1 MNTAL
6 GPTHDPAW
14 LAHLLDDP
22 GRLHAVPAGPL
33 SLALLDNLA
42 SSDPHLRDAL
52 SLTLLDRLIES
63 DRLATPDRERLAAAA
78 IDEAHLGAGLGHTG
92 DDRVFAR
99 SFGVLVVAALVE
111 HDRDRQELVASTVG
125 RLADAVLTYAACER
139 DFRGYIP
146 GQGWAHAAAHTADAL
161 GCLAAHPAVPASMVP
176 VILQRIREL
185 ASVPVPLGFL
195 EDDRLAL
202 AAYRIMR
209 LGKVPDDAVTTWLG
223 GFNLPP
229 DETDAGSGT
238 VMGSNQE
245 HFLRSLYFR
254 WLRADALSPWLSR
267 IQTAVARFDCYGA
280 AVQDD

>member
-209 LGKVPDDAVTTWLG
+209 LGKVPDDAVTTWLD

-267 IQTAVARFDCYGA
+267 IQTAVARVDRYGTA
-280 AVQDD
+280 AQDD

>member
-1 MNTAL
+1 MAAL
-6 GPTHDPAW
+6 GPTNDPHW
-14 LAHLLDDP
+14 LAHLLEDP
-22 GRLHAVPAGPL
+22 GRLDQVPAGPL
-33 SLALLDNLA
+33 SLALLENLA
-42 SSDPHLRDAL
+42 SPDPHLRDEL
-52 SLTLLDRLIES
+52 SLTLLDRVIES
-63 DRLATPDRERLAAAA
+63 DRLSAVNRERLAAAA
-78 IDEAHLGAGLGHTG
+78 IDEQHLGAGLGHTA
-92 DDRVFAR
+92 DDTVFAR
-99 SFGVLVVAALVE
+99 SFAVLVVAALVE
-111 HDRDRQELVASTVG
+111 HDRGRQELAAPTVG
-125 RLADAVLTYAACER
+125 RLTDAVLTYAARER

-146 GQGWAHAAAHTADAL
+146 AQGWAHAAAHTADAL

-176 VILQRIREL
+176 AILQRIREL

-209 LGKVPDDAVTTWLG
+209 LGKVPDDAVNTWLD

-267 IQTAVARFDCYGA
+267 IQTAVARFDCYGTA
-280 AVQDD
+280 APDD